1 MSILFA
7 STKVGIYD
15 AHSVG
20 LALGPEATPDDIA
33 DDTATRRVVKVG
45 TVAMTT
51 GRADKQRRHHRVVS
65 DIVAACGQNRLT
77 KSNVCRRR
85 APNDPPSGRRPV
97 LQRSL
102 QHAPVRTADQIEG
115 PCAAAAYGCGYASRK
130 ALAGRSH
137 SGHAIPVRKAVLGRS
152 DGAANYRLPP
162 PGA

>member
-1 MSILFA
+1 MTLQM
-7 STKVGIYD
+7 TR
-15 AHSVG
+15 
-20 LALGPEATPDDIA
+20 
-33 DDTATRRVVKVG
+33 ATRCVVKVG

-130 ALAGRSH
+130 ALAGPLPFRTCD
-137 SGHAIPVRKAVLGRS
+137 RREEGRAWS
-152 DGAANYRLPP
+152 Q
-162 PGA
+162 